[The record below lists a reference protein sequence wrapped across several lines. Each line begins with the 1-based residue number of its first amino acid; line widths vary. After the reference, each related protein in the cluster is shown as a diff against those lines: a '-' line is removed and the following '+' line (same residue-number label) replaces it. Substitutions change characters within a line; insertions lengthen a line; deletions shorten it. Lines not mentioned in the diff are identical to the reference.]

1 MNTRQMKYFCEVVDA
16 GSIVQAAKRLFVAQS
31 AITMTI
37 VQLESELGGELF
49 DRKTRP
55 WELTT
60 LGQFVFPRAKE
71 LLRQG
76 KRLEENARGLAAG
89 TRGWISIG
97 YIESTMNSL
106 MPKAIRMFSKLFPDV
121 KMELSLVSTY
131 EQPEQLRNGRI
142 QIGLSRFFGTFEC
155 HEDLNYKT
163 LFQEPC
169 VIVLPKDHPLAE
181 KSLLSLPEL
190 MTIPFISVLQNPTLQ
205 LMPMMVEAGFTLQIA
220 QKATE
225 VPSALGLVAAGLGFT
240 FIPASFA
247 VNNRSDVAFIPVADL
262 SSETSVVAVTMADQG
277 NMLVKALVD
286 ILARLAKPESG
297 PEDAPGPRP

>member
-16 GSIVQAAKRLFVAQS
+16 GSIVQAAKHLFVAQS

-37 VQLESELGGELF
+37 VQLEAELGGELF

-60 LGQFVFPRAKE
+60 LGKFVFPRAKE

-76 KRLEENARGLAAG
+76 ARLEEDARGLAAG
-89 TRGWISIG
+89 NRGWISIG
-97 YIESTMNSL
+97 YIESTMYSL
-106 MPKAIRMFSKLFPDV
+106 VPKAVRIFSKLFPDV
-121 KMELSLVSTY
+121 KIDLSLVSTY

-142 QIGLSRFFGTFEC
+142 QMGLSRFFGTFEC
-155 HEDLNYKT
+155 HEDFNYKV
-163 LFQEPC
+163 LYKEPC
-169 VIVLPKDHPLAE
+169 VIVLAKDHPLAE
-181 KSLLSLPEL
+181 KPVLSLPEL
-190 MTIPFISVLQNPTLQ
+190 IDIPFICVLQNPTLQ
-205 LMPMMVEAGFTLQIA
+205 LMPMMIEAGFTLQIA
-220 QKATE
+220 QKAAE

-262 SSETSVVAVTMADQG
+262 PSETSVVAVTMADQG
-277 NMLVKALVD
+277 NTLVKALVD
-286 ILARLAKPESG
+286 ILLGLTCR
-297 PEDAPGPRP
+297 